1 MPAYTASCEELVLAR
16 KEGLHVVL
24 LRDVRSSLISYRPGM
39 KLSKPAE
46 QFFRNPEA
54 LSLDE
59 RELVPQCMPAFDM
72 MKRH

>member
-1 MPAYTASCEELVLAR
+1 MSC
-16 KEGLHVVL
+16 L
-24 LRDVRSSLISYRPGM
+24 LRDVRSSLLSYRPGM

-46 QFFRNPEA
+46 QFFRNPEL
-54 LSLDE
+54 LSHDE

>member
-1 MPAYTASCEELVLAR
+1 MPAYTASCDELVLAR
-16 KEGLHVVL
+16 KEGLRV

-54 LSLDE
+54 LPLDE

>member
-1 MPAYTASCEELVLAR
+1 
-16 KEGLHVVL
+16 
-24 LRDVRSSLISYRPGM
+24 M

-46 QFFRNPEA
+46 QFFRNLEVLP
-54 LSLDE
+54 LDE

>member
-1 MPAYTASCEELVLAR
+1 MPACTASYDGLVLAE
-16 KEGLHVVL
+16 KEDLHVVL

-39 KLSKPAE
+39 ELSKPAE

-54 LSLDE
+54 FPLDE
-59 RELVPQCMPAFDM
+59 RELVPQYMPALDT

>member
-1 MPAYTASCEELVLAR
+1 
-16 KEGLHVVL
+16 
-24 LRDVRSSLISYRPGM
+24 M

-54 LSLDE
+54 FSLDE